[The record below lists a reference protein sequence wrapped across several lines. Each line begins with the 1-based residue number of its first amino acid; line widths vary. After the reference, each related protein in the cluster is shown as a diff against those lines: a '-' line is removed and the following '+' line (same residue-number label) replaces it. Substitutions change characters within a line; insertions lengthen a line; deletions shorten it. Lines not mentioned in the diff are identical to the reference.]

1 MQNQQERSAGAI
13 AAAIASGKQK
23 VETELYA
30 KPHDLCHRCDG
41 AGTIGK
47 NPFVDYCICPECGG
61 RGVTLLSTE
70 KIKGLR

>member
-1 MQNQQERSAGAI
+1 MQNQQERSAERI
-13 AAAIASGKQK
+13 AAAAASGSRT
-23 VETELYA
+23 VGTSLYA
-30 KPHDLCHRCDG
+30 KPHDLCTRCDG

-47 NPFVDYCICPECGG
+47 NPFVDYCICPQCGG